1 MKKTLKI
8 ARYDYKRIMTNPIT
22 LVVMCLIIAITFVFG
37 LVFKPQT
44 TPTYSAS
51 ISGDTTGQV
60 YENFY
65 GTKDND
71 TKIKLEQIVAK
82 AQKYI
87 NTQNEC
93 FDQRDLDNI
102 NQQFQ
107 SIKLEVEKFKKT
119 PSSSTLENDLTTLK
133 TASSDL
139 KTFVD
144 RFANLDAL
152 ESDLIFT
159 GSQFETLKNVSNYF
173 ETVSNSSKPNA
184 EILEDIYLNFEKI
197 DSLNN
202 VATSVYIWD
211 CDTEVLQSM
220 TTNYISKAQE
230 KCKKIEAEI
239 NSLNILSGVGD
250 ITHLQDMKNLVTSF
264 KLACESA
271 KSAVENEFF
280 LLLEKRFKN
289 LNNLYHFAPITVED
303 TTLKITKANYYLN
316 DEELYYTQ
324 QQTAL
329 NFNTASYQVSLYD
342 HSYTVMSII
351 GFLTILFGIFC
362 TYRFFGSDRK
372 NGKMD
377 TILSRDVSFNQV
389 FVGKTLA
396 VVMISSTI
404 LFGFLLLSLI
414 WGAIAYPSLSGSILA
429 VFNLNNVYTIHPFL
443 FLLLKVIGIQ
453 LQVIFYS
460 TLTLFLMNISRKFRL
475 MLAISV
481 SIFAIST
488 ICNIFLN
495 GSLVY
500 CLFPFIHAD
509 ITSFL
514 GGASMQ
520 TGFLK
525 TSLYASGNFFISLAY
540 YLVVVV
546 LLYSFTKQL
555 FKKN

>member
-44 TPTYSAS
+44 TPAYSAS

-65 GTKDND
+65 GTKDSD

-173 ETVSNSSKPNA
+173 ETISNSSKQNA

-324 QQTAL
+324 QQSAL

-514 GGASMQ
+514 GGATMQ